1 MDGLSKSGTSKV
13 NIALPPPLPKVYDT
27 EIQELIFLLK
37 ITLCFLAGF
46 TGVVF
51 AEMLL

>member
-1 MDGLSKSGTSKV
+1 MVGLKK
-13 NIALPPPLPKVYDT
+13 APPPIFPRSDFRQVYDK

-46 TGVVF
+46 TGMVF

>member
-1 MDGLSKSGTSKV
+1 MKK
-13 NIALPPPLPKVYDT
+13 APPPPVLRTRFRQVYDK

-46 TGVVF
+46 TGMVF